1 MYYDDPFDPNLEND
15 YDDPPLNDDI
25 LSITSGSVG
34 TDNGKK
40 INPLDIYNTGDKGHR
55 RIIRKINRKRTS
67 IDVYSTDMVPG
78 GKIRNAISGA
88 RSSNMKVGR
97 SDESLF
103 FKVKISTGEHGIIKE
118 DTTLYFDSPEQ
129 YERHMGATVTQPQ
142 KDTWLNANLEELSLR
157 KP

>member
-15 YDDPPLNDDI
+15 YDDPPLNDDM
-25 LSITSGSVG
+25 LSMISGSVG
-34 TDNGKK
+34 TDKGKK
-40 INPLDIYNTGDKGHR
+40 INPLDIFNTGDKGHR
-55 RIIRKINRKRTS
+55 RIIRRINRKRTS

-78 GKIRNAISGA
+78 GKIRDAISGA

-103 FKVKISTGEHGIIKE
+103 FKVKISTAEHGIGKE

-129 YERHMGATVTQPQ
+129 YERHMGATVSQPQ
-142 KDTWLNANLEELSLR
+142 KDAWLKVNIEERSKR
-157 KP
+157 I